1 MEEENNF
8 FLMVTDIK
16 ANIWMESLKEMVYI
30 IGTME
35 RYTKDS
41 LRMVLDMD
49 ADNGNS
55 DIKSIKETM

>member
-1 MEEENNF
+1 
-8 FLMVTDIK
+8 MVTDIK